1 METVIV
7 WSLSPWKPVPTRDG
21 WWGVVLYF
29 GEGPLPVIRRN
40 HGGLERSLYRS
51 LAVEMQPVRRC
62 CTLLLQS
69 PATWKLHNED
79 TAPHF
84 NMDLCSSTL
93 HAQWKQKSSLGTHQA
108 AALRNLPA
116 SAICNLLLASLL
128 CCVCATAYIFLML
141 LHKFYIIEACCFSV
155 FDWSSLYQCKKM
167 LVKVKKQK
175 KRRKDCDK
183 DSSKIESKNRAADV
197 SVSLQMED
205 IVWFC
210 CYG

>member
-1 METVIV
+1 MGGG
-7 WSLSPWKPVPTRDG
+7 R
-21 WWGVVLYF
+21 VVLYF

-51 LAVEMQPVRRC
+51 LAAEIQPVRRR
-62 CTLLLQS
+62 CTLLHL

-84 NMDLCSSTL
+84 NMALHSSTL
-93 HAQWKQKSSLGTHQA
+93 YTQWKQNSSLGTRQA
-108 AALRNLPA
+108 VLLGNLLA
-116 SAICNLLLASLL
+116 SVICNLLLAPLL
-128 CCVCATAYIFLML
+128 CCLCATAYIFLML
-141 LHKFYIIEACCFSV
+141 LHKFYIIEACCFWV
-155 FDWSSLYQCKKM
+155 FNWSRLYQCKKM
-167 LVKVKKQK
+167 LVKVKKEM

-205 IVWFC
+205 LVWFC